1 MSEDGYLLIGKIAGA
16 HGIRGDVKLLSYA
29 ESLSVFSQGNR
40 ILLKKGDQPGRFHII
55 DRVKPFKRHGLLTL
69 KGVENRD
76 QAESLAGWEV
86 HIDASLLPEPEEDA
100 YYWRD
105 LIGMS
110 VLTAEGRSIG
120 RLTEIIPTGSND
132 VYVVQDG
139 DTETLVPAIQSVVIE
154 IDTDRNVITVD
165 LPEGL

>member
-1 MSEDGYLLIGKIAGA
+1 MAEDGYLLIGKITGA

-29 ESLSVFSQGNR
+29 ESLSVFSQGSR
-40 ILLKKGDQPGRFHII
+40 ILLKKGDQPGQYYII
-55 DRVKPFKRHGLLTL
+55 DRVKPFKRHGLMTL
-69 KGVENRD
+69 KGMHNRD

-139 DTETLVPAIQSVVIE
+139 DTETLVPAIQSVVID
-154 IDTDRNVITVD
+154 IDTDRNIITVD

>member
-1 MSEDGYLLIGKIAGA
+1 MPEDGYLLIGKIAGA
-16 HGIRGDVKLLSYA
+16 HGIRGDLKLLSYA
-29 ESLSVFSQGNR
+29 ESLSVFSQGSR

-55 DRVKPFKRHGLLTL
+55 DRVKPFKRHGLMTL

-76 QAESLAGWEV
+76 QAESLAGLDV
-86 HIDASLLPEPEEDA
+86 YMDAFFLPEPEEDA
-100 YYWRD
+100 YYWKD

-110 VLTAEGRSIG
+110 VFTAEGRSIG

-132 VYVVQDG
+132 VYVVRDG
-139 DTETLVPAIQSVVIE
+139 QTEILVPALQSVVVD
-154 IDTDRNVITVD
+154 IDIDRNRITVD

>member
-1 MSEDGYLLIGKIAGA
+1 MAEDGYLLIGKITGA

-29 ESLSVFSQGNR
+29 ESLSVFSQGSR
-40 ILLKKGDQPGRFHII
+40 ILLKKGDQPGQYHII
-55 DRVKPFKRHGLLTL
+55 DRVKPFKRHGLMTL
-69 KGVENRD
+69 KGVHNRD

-139 DTETLVPAIQSVVIE
+139 DTETLVPAIQSVVID
-154 IDTDRNVITVD
+154 IDTDRNIITVD

>member
-1 MSEDGYLLIGKIAGA
+1 LSEDGYLLIGKITGA

-29 ESLSVFSQGNR
+29 ESLSVFSQGSR
-40 ILLKKGDQPGRFHII
+40 ILLKKGDQPGQYHII
-55 DRVKPFKRHGLLTL
+55 DRVKPFKRHGLMTL
-69 KGVENRD
+69 KGVHNRD

-139 DTETLVPAIQSVVIE
+139 DTETLVPAIQSVVID
-154 IDTDRNVITVD
+154 IDTDRNIITVD